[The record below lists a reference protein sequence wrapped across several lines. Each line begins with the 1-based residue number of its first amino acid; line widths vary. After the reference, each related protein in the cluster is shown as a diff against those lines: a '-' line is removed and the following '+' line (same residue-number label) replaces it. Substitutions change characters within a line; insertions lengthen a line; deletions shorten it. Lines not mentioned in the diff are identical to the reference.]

1 MKMIYFTDGK
11 SFATAISVD
20 LFQTKSQIH
29 FQLLSI
35 NERKTLSDKYQSK
48 RRSHIIY
55 DSSIKEEQ

>member
-29 FQLLSI
+29 FQLLSL
-35 NERKTLSDKYQSK
+35 NERKTLSDTKVN
-48 RRSHIIY
+48 
-55 DSSIKEEQ
+55 EEVISFTIHL